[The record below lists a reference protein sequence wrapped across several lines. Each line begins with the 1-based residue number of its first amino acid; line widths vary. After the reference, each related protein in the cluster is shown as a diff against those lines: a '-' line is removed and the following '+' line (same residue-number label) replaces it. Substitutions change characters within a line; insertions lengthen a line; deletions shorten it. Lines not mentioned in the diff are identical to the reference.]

1 MFVLPSLGVL
11 FALVLTVT
19 DLELVDTPPHG
30 RRSNTPRQQKGG
42 DAMST
47 IRRFVVAALITAA
60 LMASAAVAHAQ
71 YTRTVVCT
79 TYPSGVTV
87 CRY

>member
-1 MFVLPSLGVL
+1 
-11 FALVLTVT
+11 
-19 DLELVDTPPHG
+19 
-30 RRSNTPRQQKGG
+30 
-42 DAMST
+42 MST